1 VFTTLVTGTAAVP
14 VFHNVTAMEV
24 LDVIPTPVVG
34 NVRPGHVITN
44 VDGVTVDGVVEGVLL
59 EQFAASAAA
68 SQMEYR
74 PLARPKTFANTAAVD
89 SRNSRGSVV

>member
-1 VFTTLVTGTAAVP
+1 
-14 VFHNVTAMEV
+14 MEV

-34 NVRPGHVITN
+34 KVRPGHVITN

-68 SQMEYR
+68 SQM
-74 PLARPKTFANTAAVD
+74 
-89 SRNSRGSVV
+89 